1 LGKVYERAYALQDA
15 ITDKFRA
22 YAQQSPDDPWFYYN
36 YGTILYLRS
45 EADPRPDYEPAKTYL
60 RKAIDLNPGFAE
72 AYLQLGIISQRE
84 EQFDR
89 SVGFL
94 ARAIQANPKLARAH
108 YRLGLA
114 YTRLGQG
121 DKAKLEFE
129 VFKKLDSESQTEPE
143 RRQIIQFLVKGR
155 P

>member
-1 LGKVYERAYALQDA
+1 M
-15 ITDKFRA
+15 
-22 YAQQSPDDPWFYYN
+22 
-36 YGTILYLRS
+36 
-45 EADPRPDYEPAKTYL
+45 
-60 RKAIDLNPGFAE
+60 
-72 AYLQLGIISQRE
+72 QLGIISQRE
-84 EQFDR
+84 GQFDR

-94 ARAIQANPKLARAH
+94 AHAIQANPKLAKAH

-155 P
+155 L